1 LYRSDTGKRK
11 KFNPPKLIIMAI
23 LKTIT
28 ELTLTPLLFIIVGTA
43 KIVKHQRQ
51 KDSNALDLD
60 KIILNN

>member
-1 LYRSDTGKRK
+1 
-11 KFNPPKLIIMAI
+11 MAI

-43 KIVKHQRQ
+43 KIVEHQRA
-51 KDSNALDLD
+51 KDNNALDLD